1 MPLPWPVPY
10 ELEGRDCWCGRN
22 GCLEGFLSLGGPEN
36 EYFNITQ
43 TKLDIQAIADSADAS
58 DLVAS
63 SVLQVLDDRIGR
75 VTAAVINMF
84 DPDVIILGGR
94 IAELKRLYLN
104 VPRKWPGY
112 LLMER
117 SETKLLQASTVPF
130 ALAQGAAWLVAS

>member
-1 MPLPWPVPY
+1 M
-10 ELEGRDCWCGRN
+10 
-22 GCLEGFLSLGGPEN
+22 SLGGLEN
-36 EYFNITQ
+36 GYFNIAQ

-75 VTAAVINMF
+75 ATAAIINMF

-117 SETKLLQASTVPF
+117 SQTKLLQASTAPF